1 MCIVFSHRWFAE
13 PGDPRGYAIV
23 PAMFIEAVE
32 QRVRLVRPR
41 SFAGLMTLYASNHV
55 LLRQLLGNLRSLPS
69 RLVSTSPTDLSVHVI
84 LSERSRYTTTL
95 HMTYWFERRGLVLN
109 DPDLLLRIY
118 HDARLAEA
126 VSCSAQP
133 QYAALK
139 DLLLPGAS
147 GLTRRWSLNIFL
159 NKWLGYCLD
168 HRHRFA

>member
-1 MCIVFSHRWFAE
+1 
-13 PGDPRGYAIV
+13 
-23 PAMFIEAVE
+23 MFIETVG

-55 LLRQLLGNLRSLPS
+55 RLRQLLGNLRSLPS
-69 RLVSTSPTDLSVHVI
+69 GSVSTSPTDLSIHLI
-84 LSERSRYTTTL
+84 LNERSRYTTTL
-95 HMTYWFERRGLVLN
+95 HMTYWFEVRGLMLT

-133 QYAALK
+133 RHAALK
-139 DLLLPGAS
+139 DLLLPGTSELA
-147 GLTRRWSLNIFL
+147 RRWSLNIFL
-159 NKWLGYCLD
+159 NKWLEHCLD